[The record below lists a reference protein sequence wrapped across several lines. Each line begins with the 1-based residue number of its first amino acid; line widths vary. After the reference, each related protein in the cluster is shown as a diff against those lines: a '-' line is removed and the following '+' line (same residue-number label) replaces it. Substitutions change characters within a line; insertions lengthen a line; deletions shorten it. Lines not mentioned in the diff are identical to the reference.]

1 MLSMISIFKNI
12 LRFLEY
18 KKDLTEELTAHIDP
32 DLAEFVTLL
41 CQGDRDQGKEVNAQ
55 KARKDAEK
63 MNKVTRLSR
72 SWRIYCLFLFSLC
85 LNLVNIIVYFQSP
98 LTPFKLF

>member
-1 MLSMISIFKNI
+1 MLSMISIFNI

-18 KKDLTEELTAHIDP
+18 KKDLTEEITAHIDP

-72 SWRIYCLFLFSLC
+72 SWRIYC
-85 LNLVNIIVYFQSP
+85 
-98 LTPFKLF
+98 

>member
-1 MLSMISIFKNI
+1 MLSIVISIFKNI

-55 KARKDAEK
+55 TARKDAEK

-72 SWRIYCLFLFSLC
+72 SWRIYC
-85 LNLVNIIVYFQSP
+85 
-98 LTPFKLF
+98 

>member
-1 MLSMISIFKNI
+1 MLSMISIFNI

-18 KKDLTEELTAHIDP
+18 KKDLTEEITAHIDP

-55 KARKDAEK
+55 TARKDAEK

-72 SWRIYCLFLFSLC
+72 SWRIYC
-85 LNLVNIIVYFQSP
+85 
-98 LTPFKLF
+98 

>member
-1 MLSMISIFKNI
+1 MLSIISIFKNI

-55 KARKDAEK
+55 TARKDAEK

-72 SWRIYCLFLFSLC
+72 PWRTYC
-85 LNLVNIIVYFQSP
+85 
-98 LTPFKLF
+98 

>member
-1 MLSMISIFKNI
+1 MFCIV
-12 LRFLEY
+12 LEY

-55 KARKDAEK
+55 TARKDAEK
-63 MNKVTRLSR
+63 INKVTRLSR
-72 SWRIYCLFLFSLC
+72 PWLRELIAYFCSQRVYI
-85 LNLVNIIVYFQSP
+85 NVYFQSP
-98 LTPFKLF
+98 

>member
-18 KKDLTEELTAHIDP
+18 KKDLTEEITAHIDP

-55 KARKDAEK
+55 TARKDAEK
-63 MNKVTRLSR
+63 MNKVTCLSR
-72 SWRIYCLFLFSLC
+72 SWRIYC
-85 LNLVNIIVYFQSP
+85 
-98 LTPFKLF
+98 

>member
-1 MLSMISIFKNI
+1 MKFHVKYDI

-55 KARKDAEK
+55 TTRKDAEK

-72 SWRIYCLFLFSLC
+72 PWRIYC
-85 LNLVNIIVYFQSP
+85 
-98 LTPFKLF
+98 

>member
-1 MLSMISIFKNI
+1 MKFHVKYDI

-18 KKDLTEELTAHIDP
+18 KKDLTEEITAHIDP

-72 SWRIYCLFLFSLC
+72 SWRIYC
-85 LNLVNIIVYFQSP
+85 
-98 LTPFKLF
+98 